1 MTSSRCTAI
10 RLSVPCTIVRIRN
23 SAFWS
28 AAVMART
35 TATNVMRTPGWWQFI
50 WHEHRGSFEPPPI
63 DFSRQMIVAVFGGS
77 AGAGSSIEIIAAVRE
92 GASIVVRYR
101 EQLRPRDAKSL
112 TPFHI
117 VAIPADRST
126 VTFVRLTAS

>member
-1 MTSSRCTAI
+1 MTFVAVVLAMTAADQNAELRI
-10 RLSVPCTIVRIRN
+10 RTIVQGTDSRI
-23 SAFWS
+23 
-28 AAVMART
+28 AVHREL
-35 TATNVMRTPGWWQFI
+35 VIRTPGWWQFI

-112 TPFHI
+112 RPFHI